1 MWLIRWTIIVIVL
14 LALLGFSLQNQT
26 QKVHIFFGPY
36 VTEDMPLYFALYISF
51 ALGVFV
57 FFLISVYNLLQLK
70 KELARQRRDNRRLRE
85 ELDRLRNISI
95 EEEISRELPETE
107 SEEGKE

>member
-1 MWLIRWTIIVIVL
+1 
-14 LALLGFSLQNQT
+14 
-26 QKVHIFFGPY
+26 
-36 VTEDMPLYFALYISF
+36 
-51 ALGVFV
+51 VFV